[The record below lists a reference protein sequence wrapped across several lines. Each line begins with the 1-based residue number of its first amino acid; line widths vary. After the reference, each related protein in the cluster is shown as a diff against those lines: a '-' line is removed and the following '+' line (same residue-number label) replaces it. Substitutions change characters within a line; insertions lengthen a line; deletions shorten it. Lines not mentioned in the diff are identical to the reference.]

1 MPSNQ
6 PVAPQINKRSL
17 IAGFSGNIL
26 EWYDFTV
33 YGFFATL
40 VCTWL
45 VKVSGGNV
53 MMPAY
58 YLIATA
64 VFALV
69 TVRFLPETY
78 KAELK

>member
-1 MPSNQ
+1 
-6 PVAPQINKRSL
+6 
-17 IAGFSGNIL
+17 
-26 EWYDFTV
+26 
-33 YGFFATL
+33 
-40 VCTWL
+40 
-45 VKVSGGNV
+45 

-64 VFALV
+64 VIALV

>member
-1 MPSNQ
+1 MPSN
-6 PVAPQINKRSL
+6 PTAAPKINKRSL

-64 VFALV
+64 VIALV